1 MRPGTEW
8 TEGEKIWTNLPP
20 SIFIHVMADAM
31 EFVFSP
37 EVQAIFDH
45 FGALHGIRIAFHTP
59 AGEELRVGQSR
70 PLCAYCRRL
79 RRSLGYAETCLRL
92 DRARRREAAARGG
105 LVAYECHGGMLEAI
119 LPVRAAGRLLGFVMI
134 GQFRVRAAPPAE
146 VLERARRAGMAA
158 ATRRAY
164 EAAPVF
170 RRSRVRHVLGLFE
183 VLVRFIA
190 ERRLVGLEDA
200 LAPVL
205 ERLRD
210 RPEER
215 LTRAHAAAL
224 ARVSPSTLSHLFR
237 RKLGKSFR
245 RVRAE
250 LALDRADELLR
261 ERPGVR
267 VKEAAHRLGFDDPL
281 YFSRLYR
288 KYRGVPPSRVTG
300 RSRPCP
306 STRPPRSASR

>member
-1 MRPGTEW
+1 
-8 TEGEKIWTNLPP
+8 
-20 SIFIHVMADAM
+20 MAGAM

-37 EVQAIFDH
+37 QVQAIFDH
-45 FGALHGIRIAFHTP
+45 FCALHGIRIAFHTP
-59 AGEELRVGQSR
+59 SGEELRVGQSR
-70 PLCAYCRRL
+70 PLCGYCRRL
-79 RRSLGYAETCLRL
+79 RRSLGYADTGLRL
-92 DRARRREAAARGG
+92 DRVRRREAAARGG

-119 LPVRAAGRLLGFVMI
+119 MPVRAEGRLLGFVMI
-134 GQFRVRAAPPAE
+134 GQFRVRQAPPPP
-146 VLERARRAGMAA
+146 VLGRARRAGMSAA
-158 ATRRAY
+158 ARRAF
-164 EAAPVF
+164 EAAPWF
-170 RRSRVRHVLGLFE
+170 PRGRVRHVLGLFE

-190 ERRLVGLEDA
+190 ERHLVEVEDA

-205 ERLRD
+205 ERLRE

-224 ARVSPSTLSHLFR
+224 VRVSPSTFSHLFR

-261 ERPGVR
+261 GSPGVR
-267 VKEAAHRLGFDDPL
+267 VKEVAHRLGFDDPL

-288 KYRGVPPSRVTG
+288 KYRGVPP
-300 RSRPCP
+300 RSVIAAATHQR
-306 STRPPRSASR
+306 